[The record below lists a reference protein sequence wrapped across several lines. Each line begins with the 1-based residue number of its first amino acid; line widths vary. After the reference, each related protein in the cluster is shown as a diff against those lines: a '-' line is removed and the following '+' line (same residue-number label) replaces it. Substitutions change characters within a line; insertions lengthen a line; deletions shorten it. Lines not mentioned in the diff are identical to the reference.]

1 MPQPARLRIEL
12 KPSRQLALLLGVAHA
27 LTAGSVLL
35 LPVGLG
41 VRIALLTLIALSLAR
56 SIRHPA
62 VSASPQAFTALEVH
76 RDGSVQWWRRS
87 GGALSGRVLGES
99 FVSPLLTVV
108 ALRRDDDGR
117 SERIVLLPDSADA
130 DALRALR
137 VWLRFKVEV
146 G

>member
-12 KPSRQLALLLGVAHA
+12 KPSRQLAVLLGVAHT
-27 LTAGSVLL
+27 LTAAAMLL
-35 LPVGLG
+35 LPIGLG
-41 VRIALLTLIALSLAR
+41 IRIALLMLIALSLAR
-56 SIRHPA
+56 SARHPA
-62 VSASPQAFTALEVH
+62 VSASPHAFAALEVH
-76 RDGSVQWWRRS
+76 RDGSVQARRRS
-87 GGALSGRVLGES
+87 GDAFSGRVLGES

-108 ALRRDDDGR
+108 AMRSDDDER
-117 SERIVLLPDSADA
+117 RERIVLLPDSADA